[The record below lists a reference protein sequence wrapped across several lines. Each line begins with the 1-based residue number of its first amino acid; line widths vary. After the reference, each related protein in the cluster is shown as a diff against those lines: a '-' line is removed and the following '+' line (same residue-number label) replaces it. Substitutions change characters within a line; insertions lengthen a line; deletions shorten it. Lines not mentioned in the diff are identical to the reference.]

1 MSDIFVDNI
10 KHQSS
15 QGSGTI
21 TIGASGETVSLG
33 TTAGGEIS
41 AAPAFDAYLNVDQS
55 GLTDQA
61 YNLVKID
68 TKYFD
73 TDNAFDTTDGQHKF
87 TVPSGKAGKYCFYA
101 GIFANP
107 NANNQTEEARIAI
120 YKNGTS
126 FRISYAKYNTTYR
139 SRYAPL
145 SITTVIDLAESDY
158 IQLYFYGYDTNS
170 SHKLENNHTF
180 FGGYRLIGV

>member
-1 MSDIFVDNI
+1 MASIIKANQLQDFGGNSIITSDGAGNLTTQNI
-10 KHQSS
+10 NY
-15 QGSGTI
+15 
-21 TIGASGETVSLG
+21 
-33 TTAGGEIS
+33 
-41 AAPAFDAYLNVDQS
+41 PAFDAYLNVDQS
-55 GLTDQA
+55 GLTNQA
-61 YNLVKID
+61 YNLVKLD
-68 TKYFD
+68 SKYFD

-107 NANNQTEEARIAI
+107 NANDQTEEARIAI
-120 YKNGTS
+120 YKNGTF
-126 FRISYAKYNTTYR
+126 FRISYAKYNTTNR

-145 SITTVIDLAESDY
+145 TISTVIDLVESDY

-180 FGGYRLIGV
+180 LGGYRIGS

>member
-1 MSDIFVDNI
+1 MASIIKANQLQDFGGNSIIGSD
-10 KHQSS
+10 
-15 QGSGTI
+15 
-21 TIGASGETVSLG
+21 GAGNL
-33 TTAGGEIS
+33 TTQKINY
-41 AAPAFDAYLNVDQS
+41 PAFDAYLNVDQS
-55 GLTDQA
+55 GLTNQA
-61 YNLVKID
+61 YNLVKLD
-68 TKYFD
+68 TTYFD

-107 NANNQTEEARIAI
+107 NADNQTEEARIAI

-126 FRISYAKYNTTYR
+126 FRISYAKYNNTDG

-145 SITTVIDLAESDY
+145 TITTVIDLAESDY

-170 SHKLENNHTF
+170 SHKLENNDTF
-180 FGGYRLIGV
+180 LGGYRIGS

>member
-1 MSDIFVDNI
+1 MASIIKANQLQDFGGNSIITSD
-10 KHQSS
+10 
-15 QGSGTI
+15 GSGN
-21 TIGASGETVSLG
+21 L
-33 TTAGGEIS
+33 TTQKLLY
-41 AAPAFDAYLNVDQS
+41 PAFDAYLNVDQS
-55 GLTDQA
+55 GLTNQA
-61 YNLVKID
+61 YNLVKLD
-68 TKYFD
+68 TTYFD

-107 NANNQTEEARIAI
+107 NADNQTEEARIAI

-126 FRISYAKYNTTYR
+126 FRISYAKYNNTDG

-145 SITTVIDLAESDY
+145 TITTVIDLAESDY

-170 SHKLENNHTF
+170 SHKLESNYTF
-180 FGGYRLIGV
+180 LGGYRIGS